1 MRPIGVHTS
10 IAGGVHLSLERAYR
24 LKCSAVQFFS
34 HSPRTWSVRTIKDE
48 EVERFQQLRRLYGFE
63 HIFIH
68 SSYLINLCSPDEEIC
83 RRSIEMMLFELKIAD
98 LLGVE
103 YVVVHPGRSAGQS
116 SIEAMEKIRNSLR
129 IIYDRWKGRAGI
141 LLENTAGQKGDV
153 SSTFPRIAEIA
164 TGFSDGLI
172 KGICFDTAHAYQ
184 AGYDITTREGL
195 TALQSEFK
203 RYMPGYQVRLIHLND
218 SRAPFHSG
226 LDRHEHIGKG
236 TIGKDGFRVFLS
248 CPFFRD
254 IPLILETPKKTE
266 DDDKR
271 NLSVVKKLLGEI
283 D

>member
-1 MRPIGVHTS
+1 
-10 IAGGVHLSLERAYR
+10 
-24 LKCSAVQFFS
+24 FFS

-48 EVERFQQLRRLYGFE
+48 EVERFRQLKRLYRLE

-83 RRSIEMMLFELKIAD
+83 RRSIEMMLFELRVAD

-103 YVVVHPGRSAGQS
+103 YVVIHPGRAAGQS
-116 SIEAMEKIRNSLR
+116 FSEAMKKIKGSLR
-129 IIYDRWKGRAGI
+129 IVSDRWKGRAGI
-141 LLENTAGQKGDV
+141 LLENTAGQKGDL
-153 SSTFPRIAEIA
+153 SSTFMGIAEIA
-164 TGFSDGLI
+164 TGFSDGFI

-195 TALQSEFK
+195 AALQSEFR
-203 RYMPGYQVRLIHLND
+203 RYLPGYPIRLIHLND
-218 SRAPFHSG
+218 SRAPFRSG
-226 LDRHEHIGKG
+226 LDRHEHIGRG
-236 TIGKDGFRVFLS
+236 SIGRDGFRVFLS
-248 CPFFRD
+248 YPFFKD

-271 NLSVVKKLLGEI
+271 NLSVVKRLLGKI

>member
-1 MRPIGVHTS
+1 MRPLGVHTS

-34 HSPRTWSVRTIKDE
+34 HSPRTWSVRILEDE
-48 EVERFQQLRRLYGFE
+48 EIERFQQLRRLYRFE
-63 HIFIH
+63 LIFIH
-68 SSYLINLCSPDEEIC
+68 TSYLINLCSPDNEIC
-83 RRSIEMMLFELKIAD
+83 RRSIDMMLFELKIAD

-103 YVVVHPGRSAGQS
+103 YVVMHPGRAAGQS
-116 SIEAMEKIRNSLR
+116 FSEAMEKIKGSLR
-129 IIYDRWKGRAGI
+129 IINDRWKGRAGI

-153 SSTFPRIAEIA
+153 SSTLPHIAEI
-164 TGFSDGLI
+164 TTDLSDGLI

-184 AGYDITTREGL
+184 AGYNITNPKGL
-195 TALQSEFK
+195 AALQSEFQ
-203 RYMPGYQVRLIHLND
+203 RYMPQCPIKLIHLND
-218 SRAPFHSG
+218 SRAPFRSG

-236 TIGKDGFRVFLS
+236 SIGRDGFRVFLS
-248 CPFFRD
+248 YPFFRD

-271 NLSVVKKLLGEI
+271 NLSIVKKLLSEI